1 MRTIWAYRR
10 MVALSSTVIT
20 LFVLY
25 AVYTQIR
32 TDGHWDHGSG
42 AVGALFV
49 RALGITVG
57 APFCTASIVPSPQGD
72 LLITAAH
79 CLGRVPPTAMA
90 FIPDYRHGSR
100 SYPDG
105 LWRVTGQ
112 VLPADWLPSRNVNSD
127 FAFLTVNGDVQAKA
141 GAETLGAS
149 SPVPASVQVI
159 AYTSP
164 GYPVTCTRPPTTI
177 TVSGQQQL
185 EFACGGYASGSSGAP
200 FLVNVNARTGNGTVI
215 GVLGGYQK
223 GGRAPSVSYSSPF
236 GTSVRAFYEAVIL
249 AQRADGGG

>member
-1 MRTIWAYRR
+1 MISWKIGI
-10 MVALSSTVIT
+10 VAV
-20 LFVLY
+20 
-25 AVYTQIR
+25 AVAALALILLPLHAARASAPAAIR
-32 TDGHWDHGSG
+32 YQGTS
-42 AVGALFV
+42 AVGALAILKPNGSISHV
-49 RALGITVG
+49 R
-57 APFCTASIVPSPQGD
+57 CTGSVLKSPAGN
-72 LLITAAH
+72 LILTAAH

-200 FLVNVNARTGNGTVI
+200 FLANVNARTGNGTVI